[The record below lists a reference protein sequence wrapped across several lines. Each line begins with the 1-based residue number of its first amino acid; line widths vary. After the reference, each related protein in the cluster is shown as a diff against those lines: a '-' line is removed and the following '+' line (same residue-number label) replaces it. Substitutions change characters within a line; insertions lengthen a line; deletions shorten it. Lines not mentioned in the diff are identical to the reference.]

1 MKFGGTSVANSD
13 AILRAVHIL
22 SDHRLQG
29 HEVVVVT
36 SALPRVTD
44 ELINISK
51 TAVDGNLE
59 MINAFLEKHLE
70 LHRETARSCIR
81 DSEIL
86 HTVINE
92 LTETLRELGE
102 ILRSVAHLRELT
114 SRSTDFILSFG
125 ERLSAPIVC
134 GAATESGLKAKWF
147 TGGEAGITT
156 DENFGEAKPL
166 LNVTRQRVKTKLEP
180 LLKAGKLPII
190 AGYGA
195 CSPHGLTTTLG
206 RGGSDYTATLIGA
219 SLDVDEVSIWKDV
232 EGLMTADPK
241 IEPDARVIHQIS
253 YDEASEMAYFG
264 AKAIHPKAL
273 DPVIA
278 KQIPVRIRS
287 SLHEE
292 DEGTLIAGGRTVR
305 SESIVKAVTLVDDV
319 ALISVRGAGMVGL
332 PGVAAKVFK
341 LLGDAGINIL
351 MISQSSS
358 EAGISFVAHKDKLQA
373 ATNALEVGLLGTELV
388 ENISTENDVSVIAAV
403 GAGMKG
409 APGVAARVFKAVA
422 ERKINVRMIAQGSSE
437 LNISFV
443 VAEQDGRKA
452 VRALHQEF
460 ELGKIHS

>member
-1 MKFGGTSVANSD
+1 MKFGGTSVANAD
-13 AILRAVHIL
+13 AMLRAVHIL
-22 SDHRLQG
+22 RAHRLQG
-29 HEVVVVT
+29 HEIVVVT
-36 SALPRVTD
+36 SALPGVTD

-51 TAVDGNLE
+51 DAVDGNLE
-59 MINAFLEKHLE
+59 MINKFLEKHLE
-70 LHRETARSCIR
+70 LHHQTARNCIR

-86 HTVINE
+86 RTVINQ

-114 SRSTDFILSFG
+114 PRSKDFILSFG
-125 ERLSAPIVC
+125 ERLSAPIFC
-134 GAATESGLKAKWF
+134 GAANDLGLKADWF
-147 TGGEAGITT
+147 TGGDAGITT

-166 LNVTRQRVKTKLEP
+166 LNVTTQRVKTKLEP
-180 LLKAGKLPII
+180 LLKAGRLPVI

-219 SLDVDEVSIWKDV
+219 SLDADEVSIWKDV

-241 IEPDARVIHQIS
+241 IEPKARVIHQIS

-264 AKAIHPKAL
+264 AKAIHPRAL
-273 DPVIA
+273 DPVVA
-278 KQIPVRIRS
+278 KQIPVRVRS

-292 DEGTLIAGGRTVR
+292 DEGTLITSGPTVR
-305 SESIVKAVTLVDDV
+305 SESIVKAVTLVNDV

-358 EAGISFVAHKDKLQA
+358 EAGISFVAGRDKLQA

-388 ENISTENDVSVIAAV
+388 ENISTENDVSVVAAV

-443 VAEQDGRKA
+443 VAEQDGREA
-452 VRALHQEF
+452 VRAIHQEF
-460 ELGKIHS
+460 ELGKVQG